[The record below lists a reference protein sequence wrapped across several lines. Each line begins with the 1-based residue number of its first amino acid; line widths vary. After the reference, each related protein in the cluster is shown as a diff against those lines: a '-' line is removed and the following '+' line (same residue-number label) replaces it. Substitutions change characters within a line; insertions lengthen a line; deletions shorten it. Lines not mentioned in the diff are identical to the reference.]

1 MYFFFFSEINCK
13 KVLIVSFVIN
23 KRLLFSSL
31 LGYPFTVQH
40 RLFKRLS
47 VHYLSKVVSERVTD
61 FRAQGLNNSLLPIS

>member
-40 RLFKRLS
+40 KLNSTFLS
-47 VHYLSKVVSERVTD
+47 VSMCIAYLKSFPKE
-61 FRAQGLNNSLLPIS
+61 

>member
-31 LGYPFTVQH
+31 LGYPPFTVQH
-40 RLFKRLS
+40 KLNSTFLS
-47 VHYLSKVVSERVTD
+47 VSVCIAYRKSFPKE
-61 FRAQGLNNSLLPIS
+61 